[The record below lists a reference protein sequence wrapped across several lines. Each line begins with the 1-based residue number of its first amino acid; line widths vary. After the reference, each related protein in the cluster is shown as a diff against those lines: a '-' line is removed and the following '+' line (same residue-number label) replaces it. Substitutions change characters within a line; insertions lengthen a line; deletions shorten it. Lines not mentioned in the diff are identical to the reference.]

1 MYNDQSYSFD
11 LVPYDAKTIQSLKRI
26 DIDSYRYDL
35 KFSDQSFL
43 DNTFDQHGDCDG
55 VLMTK
60 NGLLTDT
67 SYANFVFSTGTA
79 LVTPALL
86 LFEGVQRSHLLNINT
101 IQKVIIG
108 LADIASFEGFQLIN
122 AMNPLDFNR

>member
-43 DNTFDQHGDCDG
+43 NNAFDQHGDCDG

>member
-11 LVPYDAKTIQSLKRI
+11 LVPYDAKIIQSLKRI

-43 DNTFDQHGDCDG
+43 NNTFDQHGDCDG

-67 SYANFVFSTGTA
+67 SYANIVFSTGTA

-86 LFEGVQRSHLLNINT
+86 LFEGVQ
-101 IQKVIIG
+101 
-108 LADIASFEGFQLIN
+108 
-122 AMNPLDFNR
+122 

>member
-11 LVPYDAKTIQSLKRI
+11 LVPYEVKTIQSLKLI

-43 DNTFDQHGDCDG
+43 NNAFDQLGDCDG

-67 SYANFVFSTGTA
+67 SYATIVFSTGTA
-79 LVTPALL
+79 LMTHALP

-108 LADIASFEGFQLIN
+108 PADITSFEGFQLIN
-122 AMNPLDFNR
+122 AMNPFDFNR

>member
-43 DNTFDQHGDCDG
+43 NNTFDQHGDCDG

-67 SYANFVFSTGTA
+67 SYANIVFSTGTA
-79 LVTPALL
+79 LMTHALP

-108 LADIASFEGFQLIN
+108 PADIASFEGFQLIN